1 MKTTYK
7 GFAKDLK
14 CSPNENEFQYEI
26 GKTYEMDETPV
37 QCTNKGFHSCE
48 YPLDVFN
55 YYPPANNR
63 FAICK
68 VDGKI
73 DKGND
78 DSKIA
83 SSKIHVETEISIK
96 TLVECA
102 IKFIFDKVTWTKENS
117 TSGDRSASQ
126 ASGDR
131 SASQASGYSSASQ
144 ASGYSSVSQASGDS
158 SASQASGDR
167 SASQASGDR
176 SASQASGDRSAS
188 QASGDSSAS
197 QASGGRSASQASG
210 DRSAS
215 QALGDRSAS
224 QASGDSSASQASGYR
239 SASQASGDRSASQ
252 ASGYSSASQASG
264 YSSVSQA
271 SGIGTVSTTTGYE
284 SESSITGIDSNH
296 SMAVGFG
303 IKNKAKAPLNCWITL
318 SEWVQNSY
326 GWELKSVKT
335 AKVDGKKI
343 KADTFYMLK
352 NGKFVMA
359 KSITLP

>member
-117 TSGDRSASQ
+117 TSGDRSVSQ
-126 ASGDR
+126 ASGYS

-144 ASGYSSVSQASGDS
+144 ASGYSS
-158 SASQASGDR
+158 
-167 SASQASGDR
+167 
-176 SASQASGDRSAS
+176 AS
-188 QASGDSSAS
+188 QASGDS
-197 QASGGRSASQASG
+197 
-210 DRSAS
+210 SAS

-224 QASGDSSASQASGYR
+224 QASGYR
-239 SASQASGDRSASQ
+239 SA
-252 ASGYSSASQASG
+252 
-264 YSSVSQA
+264 SQA

-359 KSITLP
+359 K

>member
-126 ASGDR
+126 ALGDR

-144 ASGYSSVSQASGDS
+144 ASGYSS
-158 SASQASGDR
+158 ASQASGDR
-167 SASQASGDR
+167 SASQASGD
-176 SASQASGDRSAS
+176 
-188 QASGDSSAS
+188 
-197 QASGGRSASQASG
+197 
-210 DRSAS
+210 
-215 QALGDRSAS
+215 
-224 QASGDSSASQASGYR
+224 R